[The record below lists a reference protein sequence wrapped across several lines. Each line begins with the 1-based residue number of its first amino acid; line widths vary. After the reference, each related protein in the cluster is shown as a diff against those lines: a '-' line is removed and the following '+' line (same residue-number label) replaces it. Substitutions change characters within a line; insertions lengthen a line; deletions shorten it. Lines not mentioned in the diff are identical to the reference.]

1 MEEKMIKKIKNND
14 GWRRI
19 AVRPITGN
27 KADIL
32 VALTRPDDDKLKLN
46 ELLDQAVDAVW
57 EKAKARGLVSDDMLQ
72 LAVEPARDGGLLQG
86 EPG

>member
-27 KADIL
+27 KADI
-32 VALTRPDDDKLKLN
+32 RPWMQSGKKPRR
-46 ELLDQAVDAVW
+46 AGW
-57 EKAKARGLVSDDMLQ
+57 
-72 LAVEPARDGGLLQG
+72 
-86 EPG
+86 